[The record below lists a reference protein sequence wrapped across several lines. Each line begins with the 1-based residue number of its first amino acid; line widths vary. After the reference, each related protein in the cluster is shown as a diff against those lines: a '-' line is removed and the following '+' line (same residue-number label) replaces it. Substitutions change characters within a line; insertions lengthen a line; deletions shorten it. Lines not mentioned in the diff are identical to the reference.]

1 MGKND
6 TGKRMLARNKRAFFD
21 YEILSRHEC
30 GIVLVGTEVKSLRAG
45 KVSLA
50 EAYGRFVDGEPF
62 LLGLNIPEYE
72 YGNRM
77 NHEPTRP
84 RKLLLHRR
92 EIRQLSAKCHEK
104 GLTLVPIAIY
114 FKGSLVKVEVG
125 LGRGK
130 RKFDKREKLKK
141 EEHRREIDRSY
152 R

>member
-30 GIVLVGTEVKSLRAG
+30 GIVLFGTEVKSLRAG

-50 EAYGRFVDGEPF
+50 EAYGRFIDGEPF

-72 YGNRM
+72 HGNRM

-84 RKLLLHRR
+84 RKLLLHRQ
-92 EIRQLSAKCHEK
+92 EIRQLGAKCHEK

-114 FKGSLVKVEVG
+114 FKGSLVKVEIG

-130 RKFDKREKLKK
+130 RKYDKRDKLRK

>member
-1 MGKND
+1 MEKKPSARRNI
-6 TGKRMLARNKRAFFD
+6 ARNKRALFD
-21 YEILSRHEC
+21 YEILERHEC

-50 EAYGRFVDGEPF
+50 EAYGRFLEGELF
-62 LLGLNIPEYE
+62 LLGLNIAEYE
-72 YGNRM
+72 HGNRM
-77 NHEPTRP
+77 NHDPTRP

-92 EIRQLSAKCHEK
+92 ELHQLRAKVHEK
-104 GLTLVPIAIY
+104 GLTVVPLAIY
-114 FKGSLVKVEVG
+114 FKASLVKVELG

-130 RKFDKREKLKK
+130 RKYDKREKLRK